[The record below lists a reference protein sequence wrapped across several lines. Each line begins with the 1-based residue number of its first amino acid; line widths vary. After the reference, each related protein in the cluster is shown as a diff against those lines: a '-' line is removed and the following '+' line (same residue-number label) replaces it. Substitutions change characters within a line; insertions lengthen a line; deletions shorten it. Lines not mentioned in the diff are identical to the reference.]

1 MCDIWKIRDRK
12 EINVLELQSLCE
24 SFRDLGV
31 KWVVLTGGEPQLHS
45 DFRSVTRA
53 LKSRDIRVTLL
64 TAGLLLSREAELVA
78 QNVDDVIVSL
88 DGPAVV
94 HDRIRRVQGAYDQI
108 QNGILEL
115 RKVRAKLLVRA
126 RCTIQSANH
135 NVMCDTVK
143 AAKQAGFDSI
153 SFLAADLTSTA
164 FNREKGWSITQQNRV
179 ALTIPEVTTLEEE
192 IEHVIDS
199 HSEDLTSGFIVE
211 TPAKLRKIAKH
222 FRAHLGETSH
232 VAPRCNAPWV
242 SAVVDSNGDVRPC
255 FFHPPY
261 GNLHEQGLSKILNS
275 AKAVHFRSTLDIETN
290 PTCQRCVCSL
300 HLRDLGAGANLD
312 APSQTNF
319 AGLRS

>member
-12 EINVLELQSLCE
+12 EINVQELESLCQ
-24 SFRDLGV
+24 SFCELGV
-31 KWVVLTGGEPQLHS
+31 SWVVLTGGEPQLHS

-64 TAGLLLSREAELVA
+64 TAGLLLSQEAELVA
-78 QNVDDVIVSL
+78 ENIDDVIVSL
-88 DGPAVV
+88 DGPADV
-94 HDRIRRVQGAYDQI
+94 HDRIRRVDGAYSQI

-115 RKVRAKLLVRA
+115 KKARADMLVRA

-143 AAKQAGFDSI
+143 AARQAGFESI

-179 ALTIPEVTTLEEE
+179 ALTVPEVTALEKE
-192 IEHVIDS
+192 IEHLIDS
-199 HSEDLTSGFIVE
+199 CGGDLSSGFIVE
-211 TPAKLRKIAKH
+211 TPVKLRKIAKY

-242 SAVVDSNGDVRPC
+242 SMVVDANGDVRPC

-261 GNLHEQGLSKILNS
+261 GNIHEQTLGEILNGPR
-275 AKAVHFRSTLDIETN
+275 ALHFRSTLDVEAN

-300 HLRDLGAGANLD
+300 HLRESSADTNVD
-312 APSQTNF
+312 ATTEIDFLP
-319 AGLRS
+319 